1 MVIFIA
7 GLKII
12 QIFGKICHI

>member
-7 GLKII
+7 G
-12 QIFGKICHI
+12 

>member
-12 QIFGKICHI
+12 QIFGMICHI